1 LQRCGDNGLDDLASD
16 RAIEEFLGSAYIFAV
31 ALGNVLE
38 ADILRE
44 VVGAQLTSAQIR
56 VLKLIARGQTRSVGD
71 VAKLLGVSNPAA
83 SQTVDRL
90 VRRKLVR
97 RTERE
102 TDRRANEL
110 ELTAAASRI
119 LAEYED
125 ERGRRLEQVFREVP
139 LEDLRKTALLL
150 DQVAASI
157 VTHSV
162 NPEEVCLHC
171 EVYLQERCPLRE
183 VSNRTCSRWAWPVS
197 EKADDAHRKDDE
209 VSEGSRS

>member
-1 LQRCGDNGLDDLASD
+1 LQRCGDNGLDDLASEK
-16 RAIEEFLGSAYIFAV
+16 AIEEFLGSAYIFAV

-44 VVGAQLTSAQIR
+44 VAGAQLTSPQIR

-110 ELTAAASRI
+110 ELTAAASRL

-125 ERGRRLEQVFREVP
+125 ERGRRLERVFREVP
-139 LEDLRKTALLL
+139 PDDLRKTALLL

-157 VTHSV
+157 VTHSA

-183 VSNRTCSRWAWPVS
+183 VSNRTCSRWAWPAS
-197 EKADDAHRKDDE
+197 EKADDTHRKNDE
-209 VSEGSRS
+209 IPEGSRP

>member
-1 LQRCGDNGLDDLASD
+1 MQRWGDHGLDDNAPEK
-16 RAIEEFLGSAYIFAV
+16 AIEEFLGSAYIFAAAV
-31 ALGNVLE
+31 GNVLE

-44 VVGAQLTSAQIR
+44 VAGARLTSSQIR

-83 SQTVDRL
+83 SQAVDRL

-110 ELTAAASRI
+110 ELTAAARRI
-119 LAEYED
+119 LAEYGN
-125 ERGRRLEQVFREVP
+125 ERGRRLEQVFREVRP
-139 LEDLRKTALLL
+139 EDLWRTALLL

-157 VTHSV
+157 VTHSM
-162 NPEEVCLHC
+162 NPGEVCLHC
-171 EVYLQERCPLRE
+171 EVYSEERCPLRE
-183 VSNRTCSRWAWPVS
+183 VSNRMCSRQGWPAS
-197 EKADDAHRKDDE
+197 EKANEAHRKDDE
-209 VSEGSRS
+209 VSEGSGS